1 MIELLKGFPGNIVAC
16 VCHGQV
22 TKAEYTAVLIPAVER
37 AIKDHDKVRLYYETA
52 ADFNGIDP
60 SAVWEDAKVG
70 VGHFLKW
77 ERFAVVTDVEWIKQ
91 TMKFFGFLIPG
102 EMRVFS
108 NTEAAQARK
117 WIVE

>member
-1 MIELLKGFPGNIVAC
+1 MIELLKDFPGNIVAC
-16 VCHGQV
+16 VCHGRV
-22 TKAEYTAVLIPAVER
+22 TKAEYTAVLIPAVEG
-37 AIKDHDKVRLYYETA
+37 AIKDHDKVRLYYETGS
-52 ADFNGIDP
+52 DFEGIDP

-102 EMRVFS
+102 ELRVFS
-108 NTEAAQARK
+108 NAEAAQAKK
-117 WIVE
+117 WIAA